1 VREID
6 AVTAAL
12 AEAGKRQQLLL
23 GELDHRVKNIMT
35 VIGALVARTISDGR
49 SPADARQLIQE
60 RLQALARA
68 HDVLMHG
75 DWRGA
80 ALGQIV
86 AAELAPFSNRL
97 HVSGPHVVL
106 DANVVQTF
114 ALILHEPN
122 SQPIAAK
129 YGAFSA
135 EKGTIHIE
143 WAVTGAGEEARF
155 SFRWQERNGPAVT
168 APTVKGFGHT
178 LLENAGTMTPGTG
191 VKAMTPRT
199 SPLMTQ
205 SGTRTGPG
213 AGSTPA
219 PQVGTM
225 TPGTGLKAFLA
236 APLTQPNTNAQ
247 PSAQT
252 QQRDTT
258 SAPANSSAGAN
269 APSPSGTSTVGAVAS
284 GGGSTPSGYVA
295 CMALWNPAK
304 TSREDWQRT
313 CQQAGL
319 AGH

>member
-80 ALGQIV
+80 ALDQIV

-114 ALILHEPN
+114 ALILHELTTN
-122 SQPIAAK
+122 AAK

-168 APTVKGFGHT
+168 APTAKGFGHT
-178 LLENAGTMTPGTG
+178 MLENAVPGHVQPHMQYDVDG
-191 VKAMTPRT
+191 FVYEFDA
-199 SPLMTQ
+199 PLM
-205 SGTRTGPG
+205 
-213 AGSTPA
+213 
-219 PQVGTM
+219 
-225 TPGTGLKAFLA
+225 
-236 APLTQPNTNAQ
+236 
-247 PSAQT
+247 
-252 QQRDTT
+252 
-258 SAPANSSAGAN
+258 
-269 APSPSGTSTVGAVAS
+269 AVAAARPETKN
-284 GGGSTPSGYVA
+284 G
-295 CMALWNPAK
+295 
-304 TSREDWQRT
+304 R
-313 CQQAGL
+313 
-319 AGH
+319 